1 MANINLKKSD
11 ISDYKHLLEIRK
23 KSKRSRIK
31 RRIYLSVMVF
41 MICAGLTIN
50 YVGFMVLAPSVV
62 NFIAITALQCIAFI
76 SSFSYYELYLM
87 EKGGRQS

>member
-1 MANINLKKSD
+1 MAINLKKSD
-11 ISDYKHLLEIRK
+11 ISDYKQLLEIRK
-23 KSKRSRIK
+23 RSKRSRIK

-50 YVGFMVLAPSVV
+50 YVGFMVLEPSVI
-62 NFIAITALQCIAFI
+62 NFIAITALQAIAFI